1 MGLLSILGGVAGSF
15 FGQPAIGAAIGGAI
29 EGSQASSSASQAQ
42 VGAAQGGIDEQRRQF
57 DAIQQLLAPYV
68 QAGGQALGGY
78 SPYQQAGAGALPTLQ
93 QFAQSGA
100 PALEQQQ
107 ALIGLRGP
115 EAQRQAIAGI
125 EGGQQFQAMSRQGEN
140 ALLQNAS
147 ATGGLRGG
155 NLQGALAQFRPQLLN
170 ELINQQYGRLGGL
183 AAQGGTVAQNLA
195 SSGLSATGELA
206 RIGQASAA
214 GVGTAGQQTGA
225 NIANLLGQQGAAR
238 AGGIMGQQQAFGG
251 VPAAFGFGQTSGT
264 NPFAGGLSGLQ
275 AGFSGTSL
283 GGSGF
288 GSGLAYGNADLGTF
302 F

>member
-42 VGAAQGGIDEQRRQF
+42 QGAAQGGIDEQRRQF

-68 QAGGQALGGY
+68 QAGTQGLSGY
-78 SPYQQAGAGALPTLQ
+78 APYQAA
-93 QFAQSGA
+93 GA

-107 ALIGLRGP
+107 VLIGLRGP

-125 EGGQQFQAMSRQGEN
+125 EGGGEFKALSERARN
-140 ALLQNAS
+140 SLLQGAS

-155 NLQGALAQFRPQLLN
+155 NIQGALAQFEPQLLN
-170 ELINQQYGRLGGL
+170 QLINQQYGRLGGL
-183 AAQGGTVAQNLA
+183 ASG
-195 SSGLSATGELA
+195 GLSATGELA

-214 GVGTAGQQTGA
+214 GVGAAGQQTGA
-225 NIANLLGQQGAAR
+225 NIANLLGQQGAAQ
-238 AGGIMGQQQAFGG
+238 AGGIMGQQQAFSG
-251 VPAAFGFGQTSGT
+251 VPTAFGFGQTSGM
-264 NPFAGGLSGLQ
+264 NPFSNGLSGLQ

-283 GGSGF
+283 GSSGF
-288 GSGLAYGNADLGTF
+288 GSGMAYGNADLGSF
-302 F
+302 L